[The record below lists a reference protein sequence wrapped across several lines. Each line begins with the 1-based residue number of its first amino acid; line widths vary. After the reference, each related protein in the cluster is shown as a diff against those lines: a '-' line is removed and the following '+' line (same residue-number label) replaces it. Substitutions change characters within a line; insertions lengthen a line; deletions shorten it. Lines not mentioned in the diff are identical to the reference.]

1 MVWRTTAF
9 SEPRQR
15 VRSRRHAATCTS
27 QRFPR
32 ESDADGR
39 CGSPEDHNQL
49 GGTTRPAA
57 ATCKR
62 RKGRPRPLLPR
73 SREPTC
79 GGAVLRRALKM
90 PALMVFAPHCS
101 VCKSRRA
108 AHVRF
113 ACTSINNCLGRLSIP
128 LAAFSRFYRH
138 MRKLMKR
145 NAPSRETWCASV
157 EGEKGC
163 RCPLIALAA
172 ACAAALLP
180 KGAAQGTASGCG
192 GVLVRG
198 QLHAACPSGERSRSQ
213 AYAWHPCSTMQIAL
227 PWRPCTSPLNTG
239 SRWVPSLWL

>member
-1 MVWRTTAF
+1 MVVWRTTAF

-113 ACTSINNCLGRLSIP
+113 ACTSINCPSRLSIP
-128 LAAFSRFYRH
+128 LAAFSRFYGHNYAKTHQAERAFSRDLAPPRWKEKKGVAAH
-138 MRKLMKR
+138 SLLSRLLARPPFCRKVQHR
-145 NAPSRETWCASV
+145 APRAVVEAYSCAGSCTQHAHPASAHAHRPMP
-157 EGEKGC
+157 GIHARLC
-163 RCPLIALAA
+163 RSLCHGGPVPLL
-172 ACAAALLP
+172 
-180 KGAAQGTASGCG
+180 
-192 GVLVRG
+192 
-198 QLHAACPSGERSRSQ
+198 
-213 AYAWHPCSTMQIAL
+213 
-227 PWRPCTSPLNTG
+227 
-239 SRWVPSLWL
+239 